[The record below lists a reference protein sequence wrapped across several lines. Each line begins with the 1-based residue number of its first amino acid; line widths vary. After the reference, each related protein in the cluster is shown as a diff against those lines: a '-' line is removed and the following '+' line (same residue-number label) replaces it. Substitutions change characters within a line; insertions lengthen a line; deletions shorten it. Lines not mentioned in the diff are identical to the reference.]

1 MSCGLT
7 GHCQYVSWSVYRRP
21 GVLWVDWS
29 LSVCVLVSVQE
40 AWCGLTGHCQY
51 VSWSVYRRPD
61 VG

>member
-21 GVLWVDWS
+21 GVLWVDWPQ
-29 LSVCVLVSVQE
+29 SVCVLVSVQE
-40 AWCGLTGHCQY
+40 AWCL
-51 VSWSVYRRPD
+51 